1 MKIGDACN
9 NTSDL
14 VDGLAVQAYRSQRHR
29 ACVIP
34 VGSGAPEIRTI
45 SVLEGSVDG
54 GTQVVMTGRFL
65 ANAQSVSFGSV
76 NAARFTVNSM
86 TRITAVT
93 PSFRAERQ
101 RIVDIAVRTSFGTGY
116 GPNAFSFYPE
126 VTGVSPDGGRM
137 SGGKTVTVT
146 GRGFITTGSTDVLF
160 DIGSPSPNVSCRD
173 ESTCV
178 VESPRHLPGRVP
190 ILVRVGG
197 VLSKPGSVVY
207 NFAPPTIDQMSR
219 AEAGAARRSP
229 QHVDM
234 GRRHNRVAAAI
245 VHVGCVVGIDGV
257 Q

>member
-1 MKIGDACN
+1 QFPDVDDPGGRILYMVMMPPGAIPQAEGNPPGVPCGAHSDPLHHDLLVFDPERAWVGWVYFSPGGLNDITTVFTHELTEAISDPMVNDGQAWVMNRTINGGDEIGDACS

-14 VDGLAVQAYRSQRHR
+14 VDGLAVQAYWSQRHR

-101 RIVDIAVRTSFGTGY
+101 RIVDIAV
-116 GPNAFSFYPE
+116 
-126 VTGVSPDGGRM
+126 
-137 SGGKTVTVT
+137 
-146 GRGFITTGSTDVLF
+146 
-160 DIGSPSPNVSCRD
+160 
-173 ESTCV
+173 
-178 VESPRHLPGRVP
+178 
-190 ILVRVGG
+190 
-197 VLSKPGSVVY
+197 
-207 NFAPPTIDQMSR
+207 
-219 AEAGAARRSP
+219 
-229 QHVDM
+229 
-234 GRRHNRVAAAI
+234 
-245 VHVGCVVGIDGV
+245 
-257 Q
+257 